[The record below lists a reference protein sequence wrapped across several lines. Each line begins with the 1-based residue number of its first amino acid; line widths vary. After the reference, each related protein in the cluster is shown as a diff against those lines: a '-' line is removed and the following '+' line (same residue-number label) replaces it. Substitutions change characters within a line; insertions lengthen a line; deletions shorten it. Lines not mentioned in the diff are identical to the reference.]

1 MDEIRKIIFAVN
13 KTKPHAAE
21 IAFKLSELAQRN
33 GMSAQICDAFPID
46 EEAFRGKDLCCVI
59 GGDGTILSCVRPLI
73 KYDMPVFG
81 INLGKLG
88 FLATYTD
95 EIDDE
100 SFLSLARGDFMISE
114 RALLMAKYRGRCYYA
129 LNDFVL
135 KDLRSAGISDFQMF
149 ADRELVA
156 DYVGDGLIFSTP
168 TGSTA
173 YNLSAG
179 GPLIHPKAR
188 AFVMTPICPHMLSNR
203 SLVFDY
209 GAQIKVNCISGQS
222 ALIADGREIETI
234 SAGAQI
240 EVEMPSVAL
249 KFARLSGDSY
259 FGVLRNKL
267 GWAEDPRRLQNEQR

>member
-1 MDEIRKIIFAVN
+1 M
-13 KTKPHAAE
+13 
-21 IAFKLSELAQRN
+21 
-33 GMSAQICDAFPID
+33 
-46 EEAFRGKDLCCVI
+46 
-59 GGDGTILSCVRPLI
+59 
-73 KYDMPVFG
+73 
-81 INLGKLG
+81 
-88 FLATYTD
+88 
-95 EIDDE
+95 
-100 SFLSLARGDFMISE
+100 
-114 RALLMAKYRGRCYYA
+114 
-129 LNDFVL
+129 L

-179 GPLIHPKAR
+179 GPLIHPKDR

-209 GAQIKVNCISGQS
+209 GAQIKVNCVSGQS